1 MEIIV
6 ANELG
11 VRAVVL
17 TLRAKGSA
25 LDFRLFPMVHI
36 GTQAYFDT
44 VRRQA
49 NECDVVVAE
58 GVGDA
63 KPVSRLTASYR
74 LAARNKRLGLV
85 VQDLKAGTFTV
96 PTVRPDLDG
105 PGFTEGWRRV
115 PLGDRLMMSV
125 LAPALGVFLRGFGT
139 RGMLARFLTVDDEDD
154 SWVESAEAMPEFD
167 DLISVSRDK
176 LLVDALAGLHEQRHH
191 EPGTIGVVYGAEH
204 MRAVVRELRARFGY
218 VVRDAEYVTVFTL

>member
-6 ANELG
+6 ANELE
-11 VRAVVL
+11 VRAVIL
-17 TLRAKGSA
+17 TLRAKGSG
-25 LDFRLFPMVHI
+25 LTFRLFPMIHL
-36 GTQAYFDT
+36 GTRSYFDA

-49 NECDVVVAE
+49 NACDVVVAE

-63 KPVSRLTASYR
+63 KAATRLTAAYR

-85 VQDLKAGTFTV
+85 VQDLKADTFTA

-105 PGFTEGWRRV
+105 PAFTEGWRRV
-115 PLGDRLMMSV
+115 PLGDRLMLSL

-154 SWVESAEAMPEFD
+154 SWTETAEVIPEFD
-167 DLISVSRDK
+167 DLLGGSRDK
-176 LLVDALAGLHEQRHH
+176 LLVDALAELHERRHH
-191 EPGTIGVVYGAEH
+191 EPGPIAVVYGAEH

-218 VVRDAEYVTVFTL
+218 VVRDAEYVTVFSL

>member
-6 ANELG
+6 VNELG

-25 LDFRLFPMVHI
+25 LRFRLFPMVHL
-36 GTQAYFDT
+36 GTQAYFDA

-49 NECDVVVAE
+49 NDCDVVVAE

-63 KPVSRLTASYR
+63 GSVSRMTASYR

-85 VQDLKAGTFTV
+85 VQDLKADSFTV
-96 PTVRPDLDG
+96 PTIRPDLDG
-105 PGFTEGWRRV
+105 PAFSEGWRRV
-115 PLGDRLMMSV
+115 PLGDRLMVSL
-125 LAPALGVFLRGFGT
+125 LAPALGTFLRGFGT
-139 RGMLARFLTVDDEDD
+139 RGMLARFMTVDDEDD
-154 SWVESAEAMPEFD
+154 SWVDSAGAMPEFD
-167 DLISVSRDK
+167 DLIVGSRDK
-176 LLVDALAGLHEQRHH
+176 LLVDALAGLHEQRGH
-191 EPGTIGVVYGAEH
+191 EPVTIGVVYGAEH
-204 MRAVVRELRARFGY
+204 MRAVVRELRTRFGY

>member
-6 ANELG
+6 SNELG

-25 LDFRLFPMVHI
+25 LSFRLFPMVHI

-49 NECDVVVAE
+49 DACDVIVAE

-63 KPVSRLTASYR
+63 KSVSRLTASYR

-85 VQDLKAGTFTV
+85 VQDLKADSFTV
-96 PTVRPDLDG
+96 PTIRPDLDG
-105 PGFTEGWRRV
+105 PGFSEGWRRV
-115 PLGDRLMMSV
+115 PLGDRLMMSL
-125 LAPALGVFLRGFGT
+125 LAPTLGVFLRGFGT

-154 SWVESAEAMPEFD
+154 FRAESAEVMPEFD
-167 DLISVSRDK
+167 DLIGASRDK
-176 LLVDALAGLHEQRHH
+176 LLVDALAGLHEQRRH
-191 EPGTIGVVYGAEH
+191 EPGTVGVVYGAEH
-204 MRAVVRELRARFGY
+204 MRAVVRELHTRFGY
-218 VVRDAEYVTVFTL
+218 VVRDAEYVTVFSL

>member
-1 MEIIV
+1 MEIVV

-25 LDFRLFPMVHI
+25 LEFRLFPMVHI
-36 GTQAYFDT
+36 GTQAYFDA

-63 KPVSRLTASYR
+63 RPVSRLTASYR

-85 VQDLKAGTFTV
+85 VQDL
-96 PTVRPDLDG
+96 
-105 PGFTEGWRRV
+105 
-115 PLGDRLMMSV
+115 
-125 LAPALGVFLRGFGT
+125 
-139 RGMLARFLTVDDEDD
+139 
-154 SWVESAEAMPEFD
+154 
-167 DLISVSRDK
+167 
-176 LLVDALAGLHEQRHH
+176 
-191 EPGTIGVVYGAEH
+191 
-204 MRAVVRELRARFGY
+204 
-218 VVRDAEYVTVFTL
+218 